1 MHPSGGGKGNLVPAL
16 RLYSLFCRLPSEVP
30 WQTIRTFA
38 MSTRRP
44 PAPPAR
50 QSAPDAEHAA
60 FAQPEAREN
69 ESVWPP
75 AGDSPALLPSAA
87 DLADKEDDGADEA
100 FSADRQVRSAA
111 GEGERDGSD
120 APDGI
125 AQALSRRILT
135 ALARQQ
141 RPMRLDGLLRV
152 LGLPRRARKE
162 LEAALD
168 ELAREGKAV
177 RQRGGLWSRAD
188 SLREVRGRYMALR
201 SGAGGFVTPI
211 DARGQ
216 VTGPDV
222 FIHPLQAGEAW
233 HTDLVRVLLAPR
245 GRQMRGRSPEGRIV
259 EVLERGCRQLP
270 AHVLDR
276 AGGRLHCRAAD
287 SRLDV
292 AFSVDMP
299 AAQLSAPPPRG
310 ALVLLEPERRL
321 ASDLWQARLLE
332 VIGHEDSV
340 AVQENL
346 VKLNHQVPLAFPPRA
361 EAEAQALPPE
371 PSAGD
376 MAGREDLRPL
386 VLVTIDGADA
396 RDFDDAIGVEALPD
410 GWLLRVAIAD
420 VSHYV
425 RPRTAL
431 DTEALARGNSWYF
444 PASVEPMLPPA
455 LSNGLCSLNP
465 GTNRLCLTAEVRLS
479 RRGLPVSARFF
490 PAVMRSAA
498 RLTYEETEAALV
510 RRDPAA
516 RARLTALPRGEE
528 ILAMLEE
535 AFRLYAAL
543 HAARTARG
551 SLDFDLPEA
560 RYDLTPDGR
569 LAGIGRRE
577 RLTAHRLIEECMLA
591 ANEAVARFLGGTAT
605 QEAAVPFLY
614 RVHPR
619 PDAERLEALFDSL
632 KAIAPELLPPRPEAA
647 SLQGILEGV
656 RETEQEFL
664 INRLCLRAMPQ
675 ARYQPWNEGHFGLA
689 SPAYCHFTSPIRR
702 YADLLVH
709 RALKQKLGCGAGS
722 VPGGQKLLRVADQL
736 NRRER
741 EALECEREMARRLGC
756 IALRDSIGQRFDG
769 VVSGVTEFG
778 VFVELEAMPVEG
790 MIRVEDLGSDWFAL
804 DERRHALVGQR
815 GGAVWALGQP
825 VAVRLADVHT
835 GRLEIRLVPADG
847 RGDARHGRPGR
858 QRPPQRQRRFAR
870 QGRAPGATPAAPRR
884 SGRPARRQE
893 GRQGRGRK
901 R

>member
-1 MHPSGGGKGNLVPAL
+1 
-16 RLYSLFCRLPSEVP
+16 
-30 WQTIRTFA
+30 
-38 MSTRRP
+38 MSTRRA
-44 PAPPAR
+44 PAPSDRP
-50 QSAPDAEHAA
+50 SASAAGHAA
-60 FAQPEAREN
+60 PANTEDREEA
-69 ESVWPP
+69 SCWPP
-75 AGDSPALLPSAA
+75 AGDSPALVPTAA
-87 DLADKEDDGADEA
+87 DLADKDDTAAEDETLLSDLPASDDDAGAEY
-100 FSADRQVRSAA
+100 
-111 GEGERDGSD
+111 
-120 APDGI
+120 
-125 AQALSRRILT
+125 ALARRILT

-162 LEAALD
+162 LESALAF
-168 ELAREGKAV
+168 LAREGKAV

-201 SGAGGFVTPI
+201 SGAGGFVTPL

-233 HTDLVRVLLAPR
+233 HTDTVRVLLAPR

-259 EVLERGCRQLP
+259 EVLERGCRRLP

-276 AGGRLHCRAAD
+276 AGDRLHCRAAD
-287 SRLDV
+287 SRLNV

-299 AAQLSAPPPRG
+299 PECDAPPPRG
-310 ALVLLEPERRL
+310 ALVLLEPQRRL

-340 AVQENL
+340 GVQENM

-361 EAEAQALPPE
+361 EAEALALPAE
-371 PSAGD
+371 PSAAD
-376 MAGREDLRPL
+376 MAGREDLRSQ

-455 LSNGLCSLNP
+455 LSNGLCSLKP
-465 GTNRLCLTAEVRLS
+465 DTNRLCLTAELRIN
-479 RRGLPVSARFF
+479 RRGLTVDARFF

-498 RLTYEETEAALV
+498 RLTYEATEAAVV
-510 RRDPAA
+510 RREPDA

-528 ILAMLEE
+528 IFAMLEE
-535 AFRLYAAL
+535 AFRLYEAL
-543 HAARTARG
+543 HTARTSRG

-591 ANEAVARFLGGTAT
+591 ANEAVARFLGGAAG
-605 QEAAVPFLY
+605 QGEAVPFLY

-619 PDAERLEALFDSL
+619 PDAERLDALFNSL
-632 KAIAPELLPPRPEAA
+632 KTMTPELLPPRPDAS
-647 SLQGILEGV
+647 SLQGILAGV

-664 INRLCLRAMPQ
+664 VNRLCLRAMPQ
-675 ARYQPWNEGHFGLA
+675 ARYQSWNEGHFGLA

-709 RALKQKLGCGAGS
+709 RTLRQKLGCAAGS

-741 EALECEREMARRLGC
+741 EALECERETARRLAC

-778 VFVELEAMPVEG
+778 VFVELEIMPVEG
-790 MIRVEDLGSDWFAL
+790 MIRVEDLGNDRFAL
-804 DERRHALVGQR
+804 DERRHALIGQR
-815 GGAVWALGQP
+815 SGAIWALGQP
-825 VAVRLADVHT
+825 VEVRLADVHT

-847 RGDARHGRPGR
+847 KVAARGRPAG
-858 QRPPQRQRRFAR
+858 QRPTSRQRRASR
-870 QGRAPGATPAAPRR
+870 GNEAASRR
-884 SGRPARRQE
+884 VARPARRQE
-893 GRQGRGRK
+893 RRQGRGR
-901 R
+901 RG

>member
-1 MHPSGGGKGNLVPAL
+1 
-16 RLYSLFCRLPSEVP
+16 
-30 WQTIRTFA
+30 
-38 MSTRRP
+38 MSTRRAIAPTERPSASATGHEASFPEGGEVGPCWP
-44 PAPPAR
+44 PVGE
-50 QSAPDAEHAA
+50 DAA
-60 FAQPEAREN
+60 FEPT
-69 ESVWPP
+69 
-75 AGDSPALLPSAA
+75 AA
-87 DLADKEDDGADEA
+87 DLAEKEDDEA
-100 FSADRQVRSAA
+100 GDDSLVEPPRRPAVH
-111 GEGERDGSD
+111 GDGD
-120 APDGI
+120 DTGGDTPDGRVH
-125 AQALSRRILT
+125 ALSRRILT

-168 ELAREGKAV
+168 GLAREGKAV

-188 SLREVRGRYMALR
+188 SLREVRGRYMVLR
-201 SGAGGFVTPI
+201 SGAGGFVTPL

-216 VTGPDV
+216 VTGQDI

-233 HTDLVRVLLAPR
+233 HTDMVRVLLAPR
-245 GRQMRGRSPEGRIV
+245 GRQVRGRSPEGRIV

-276 AGGRLHCRAAD
+276 AGDRLHCRAAD
-287 SRLDV
+287 SRLDL

-299 AAQLSAPPPRG
+299 ATLATPPPRG

-361 EAEAQALPPE
+361 EAEALALPPE
-371 PSAGD
+371 PSAED

-465 GTNRLCLTAEVRLS
+465 DTNRLCLTAEVRFD

-510 RRDPAA
+510 RREPAA
-516 RARLTALPRGEE
+516 CARLKGRPRGEE
-528 ILAMLEE
+528 VFAMLEE
-535 AFRLYAAL
+535 AFRLYEAL

-591 ANEAVARFLGGTAT
+591 ANEAVARFLGGTTPQGTAT
-605 QEAAVPFLY
+605 PFLY

-664 INRLCLRAMPQ
+664 VNRLCLRAMPQ

-709 RALKQKLGCGAGS
+709 RALRQKLGCGTGS

-741 EALECEREMARRLGC
+741 EALECEREMARRLAC
-756 IALRDSIGQRFDG
+756 IALRDDIGQRFDG
-769 VVSGVTEFG
+769 VISGVTEFG
-778 VFVELEAMPVEG
+778 VFVELESMPVEG
-790 MIRVEDLGSDWFAL
+790 MIRVEDLGNDWFSL

-815 GGAVWALGQP
+815 SGVIWALGRP

-835 GRLEIRLVPADG
+835 GRLEICLVPADG
-847 RGDARHGRPGR
+847 KHVGRGRSDQHPQPRKRP
-858 QRPPQRQRRFAR
+858 FSR
-870 QGRAPGATPAAPRR
+870 QGRGAGAKPAAPHKP
-884 SGRPARRQE
+884 GRPARRQE

>member
-1 MHPSGGGKGNLVPAL
+1 
-16 RLYSLFCRLPSEVP
+16 
-30 WQTIRTFA
+30 
-38 MSTRRP
+38 MSTRRA
-44 PAPPAR
+44 PAPSDRP
-50 QSAPDAEHAA
+50 SASATGYEASFPEGGDAGPCWPPVGEDAA
-60 FAQPEAREN
+60 FVPT
-69 ESVWPP
+69 
-75 AGDSPALLPSAA
+75 AA
-87 DLADKEDDGADEA
+87 DLAEKEDGEAADGGPVEPPRRPVV
-100 FSADRQVRSAA
+100 S
-111 GEGERDGSD
+111 GDGD
-120 APDGI
+120 DPNGDDPDGDTPDGLVH
-125 AQALSRRILT
+125 ALSRRILT

-168 ELAREGKAV
+168 GLAREGKAV

-201 SGAGGFVTPI
+201 SGAGGFVTPL

-233 HTDLVRVLLAPR
+233 HTDMVRVLLAPR
-245 GRQMRGRSPEGRIV
+245 GRQVRGRSPEGRIV

-292 AFSVDMP
+292 SFSVDMSP
-299 AAQLSAPPPRG
+299 ALDTPPPRG

-361 EAEAQALPPE
+361 EAEAQALPAE
-371 PSAGD
+371 PSAED

-465 GTNRLCLTAEVRLS
+465 DANRLCLTAEVRFN

-510 RRDPAA
+510 RREPDAC
-516 RARLTALPRGEE
+516 ARLTARPRGDE
-528 ILAMLEE
+528 IFAMLEE
-535 AFRLYAAL
+535 AFRLYEAL
-543 HAARTARG
+543 HAARTSRG

-560 RYDLTPDGR
+560 RYELTPDGR

-591 ANEAVARFLGGTAT
+591 ANEAVARFLGGTSP
-605 QEAAVPFLY
+605 QEAATPFLY

-632 KAIAPELLPPRPEAA
+632 KAIAPELLPPRPDAA
-647 SLQGILEGV
+647 ALQGILNGV

-709 RALKQKLGCGAGS
+709 RALRQKLGCGTGS

-741 EALECEREMARRLGC
+741 EAMECEREMARRLAC
-756 IALRDSIGQRFDG
+756 IALRDDIGRRFDG
-769 VVSGVTEFG
+769 VISGVTEFG
-778 VFVELEAMPVEG
+778 VFVELESMPVEG
-790 MIRVEDLGSDWFAL
+790 MIRVEDLGNDWFSL

-815 GGAVWALGQP
+815 SGVIWALGRP

-835 GRLEIRLVPADG
+835 GRLEIRLVPAD
-847 RGDARHGRPGR
+847 ARLAARGRPDG
-858 QRPPQRQRRFAR
+858 QRPSRRPVSR
-870 QGRAPGATPAAPRR
+870 QGRAPGAKPAAPHRP
-884 SGRPARRQE
+884 GRPARRQE
-893 GRQGRGRK
+893 KRQGRGRK

>member
-1 MHPSGGGKGNLVPAL
+1 MSKRRAFSP
-16 RLYSLFCRLPSEVP
+16 
-30 WQTIRTFA
+30 
-38 MSTRRP
+38 STR
-44 PAPPAR
+44 PAPSDAGYAAPA
-50 QSAPDAEHAA
+50 
-60 FAQPEAREN
+60 PEAREDGLP
-69 ESVWPP
+69 WPS
-75 AGDSPALLPSAA
+75 AGDGSAFLPSAA
-87 DLADKEDDGADEA
+87 DLADKGDGEAEDLPLAAAANSPAHGDGGDDDGSVDHVLA
-100 FSADRQVRSAA
+100 RQ
-111 GEGERDGSD
+111 
-120 APDGI
+120 I
-125 AQALSRRILT
+125 MT

-162 LEAALD
+162 LEAALAF
-168 ELAREGKAV
+168 LAREGKAV

-201 SGAGGFVTPI
+201 SGAGGFVTPL

-245 GRQMRGRSPEGRIV
+245 GRQVRGRSAEGRIV

-292 AFSVDMP
+292 SFSVDMP
-299 AAQLSAPPPRG
+299 AEQLSAPPPRG

-361 EAEAQALPPE
+361 EAEARALPAE
-371 PSAGD
+371 PSDED
-376 MAGREDLRPL
+376 MAGREDLCPL

-396 RDFDDAIGVEALPD
+396 RDFDDAIGVEALPG

-465 GTNRLCLTAEVRLS
+465 DANRLCLTAEVRFD
-479 RRGLPVSARFF
+479 RRGLPVDARFF

-510 RRDPAA
+510 RREPAA
-516 RARLTALPRGEE
+516 CARLKDRPRGEE
-528 ILAMLEE
+528 VFAMLEE
-535 AFRLYAAL
+535 AFRLYEAL

-577 RLTAHRLIEECMLA
+577 RLTSHRLIEECMLA
-591 ANEAVARFLGGTAT
+591 ANEAVARFLGGTA

-632 KAIAPELLPPRPEAA
+632 KAIAPELLPPRPDAA
-647 SLQGILEGV
+647 ALQGILHGV

-709 RALKQKLGCGAGS
+709 RALRQKLGCGTGS

-741 EALECEREMARRLGC
+741 EAMECEREMARRLAC

-778 VFVELEAMPVEG
+778 VFVELESMPVEG
-790 MIRVEDLGSDWFAL
+790 MIRVEDLGNDWFSL

-815 GGAVWALGQP
+815 SGALWALGRP
-825 VAVRLADVHT
+825 VEVRLADVHT

-847 RGDARHGRPGR
+847 KLAARGRPAG
-858 QRPPQRQRRFAR
+858 QRPFSRQRR
-870 QGRAPGATPAAPRR
+870 APRGSR
-884 SGRPARRQE
+884 PAPQTARPARRPSARQE
-893 GRQGRGRK
+893 RPQERRQKRGR
-901 R
+901 RG

>member
-1 MHPSGGGKGNLVPAL
+1 MS
-16 RLYSLFCRLPSEVP
+16 
-30 WQTIRTFA
+30 IRRA
-38 MSTRRP
+38 S
-44 PAPPAR
+44 ASSDR
-50 QSAPDAEHAA
+50 QSATDAGLAA
-60 FAQPEAREN
+60 PAPEEREAGL
-69 ESVWPP
+69 SWPP
-75 AGDSPALLPSAA
+75 DGDGSAFLPSAA
-87 DLADKEDDGADEA
+87 DLADKGDGETEDI
-100 FSADRQVRSAA
+100 
-111 GEGERDGSD
+111 
-120 APDGI
+120 APDDTTTPSDP
-125 AQALSRRILT
+125 AVDDDRFDSVDHALSRRIMT

-162 LEAALD
+162 LEAALAL
-168 ELAREGKAV
+168 LAREGKAV

-188 SLREVRGRYMALR
+188 SLREIRGRYMALR
-201 SGAGGFVTPI
+201 SGAGGFVTPL

-233 HTDLVRVLLAPR
+233 HTDMVRVLLAPR
-245 GRQMRGRSPEGRIV
+245 GRQVRGRSPEGRIV

-276 AGGRLHCRAAD
+276 VGGRLHCRAAD

-299 AAQLSAPPPRG
+299 PALDVPPPRG
-310 ALVLLEPERRL
+310 SLVLLEPERRL

-340 AVQENL
+340 GVQENL

-361 EAEAQALPPE
+361 EAEARALPAE
-371 PSAGD
+371 PSAED

-396 RDFDDAIGVEALPD
+396 RDFDDAIGVEALSD

-465 GTNRLCLTAEVRLS
+465 DTDRLCLTAELRID
-479 RRGLPVSARFF
+479 RRGLTVDARFF

-498 RLTYEETEAALV
+498 RLTYEATEAALV
-510 RRDPAA
+510 RRDPDA
-516 RARLTALPRGEE
+516 RASLTALPRGRE
-528 ILAMLEE
+528 IFAMLEE
-535 AFRLYAAL
+535 AFRLYEAL
-543 HAARTARG
+543 HTARTSRG

-591 ANEAVARFLGGTAT
+591 ANEAVARFLGGSTA
-605 QEAAVPFLY
+605 QEAVPFLY

-619 PDAERLEALFDSL
+619 PEAERLEALFDSL
-632 KAIAPELLPPRPEAA
+632 KAIAPELLPPRPDAA
-647 SLQGILEGV
+647 SLQGILAGV

-664 INRLCLRAMPQ
+664 VNRLCLRAMPQ

-709 RALKQKLGCGAGS
+709 RALRQKLGCGTGS

-741 EALECEREMARRLGC
+741 EAMECEREMARRLAC

-790 MIRVEDLGSDWFAL
+790 MIRVEDLGNDWFAL
-804 DERRHALVGQR
+804 DERRHALIGQR
-815 GGAVWALGQP
+815 SDAIWALGQP
-825 VAVRLADVHT
+825 VAVRLADVHA

-847 RGDARHGRPGR
+847 KLAARGRPDR
-858 QRPPQRQRRFAR
+858 QRPP
-870 QGRAPGATPAAPRR
+870 RR
-884 SGRPARRQE
+884 SFS
-893 GRQGRGRK
+893 RQGRGPGAKAAAPHRLGRQPSQRQERRQERRQK
-901 R
+901 RGRRG

>member
-1 MHPSGGGKGNLVPAL
+1 
-16 RLYSLFCRLPSEVP
+16 
-30 WQTIRTFA
+30 

-44 PAPPAR
+44 PAQPVRPVRPALSDAEEAA
-50 QSAPDAEHAA
+50 SAPPPPRKQEL
-60 FAQPEAREN
+60 
-69 ESVWPP
+69 VWPP
-75 AGDSPALLPSAA
+75 AGDSPALVPSAS
-87 DLADKEDDGADEA
+87 DLADKDDCEA
-100 FSADRQVRSAA
+100 GDGSAA
-111 GEGERDGSD
+111 DQPDRLAADDEGPGDD
-120 APDGI
+120 APDGHVHT
-125 AQALSRRILT
+125 LPHRILT
-135 ALARQQ
+135 ALARQH

-162 LEAALD
+162 LETALD
-168 ELAREGKAV
+168 GLAREGKAV

-201 SGAGGFVTPI
+201 SGAGGFVTPL

-216 VTGPDV
+216 VSGPDV
-222 FIHPLQAGEAW
+222 FIHPPQAGEAW
-233 HTDLVRVLLAPR
+233 HTDMVRVLLAPR
-245 GRQMRGRSPEGRIV
+245 GRQVRGRSPEGRIV

-292 AFSVDMP
+292 SFSVDMP
-299 AAQLSAPPPRG
+299 PALDTPPPRG

-361 EAEAQALPPE
+361 EAEALALPAD

-396 RDFDDAIGVEALPD
+396 RDFDDAIGVAALPD
-410 GWLLRVAIAD
+410 GWRLRVAIAD

-431 DTEALARGNSWYF
+431 DAEALARGNSWYF

-465 GTNRLCLTAEVRLS
+465 GTDRLCLTADVRID
-479 RRGLPVSARFF
+479 RRGLPVDARFF

-510 RRDPAA
+510 RREPDA
-516 RARLTALPRGEE
+516 RARLEALPRGDE
-528 ILAMLEE
+528 IVAMLEE
-535 AFRLYAAL
+535 AFRLYEAL

-591 ANEAVARFLGGTAT
+591 ANEAVARFLGGTTPQGAAT
-605 QEAAVPFLY
+605 PFLY

-619 PDAERLEALFDSL
+619 PDAERLEALFASL
-632 KAIAPELLPPRPEAA
+632 KAIAPELLPARPDAA
-647 SLQGILEGV
+647 SLRGILEEV
-656 RETEQEFL
+656 RETDQEFL
-664 INRLCLRAMPQ
+664 VNRLCLRAMPQ

-709 RALKQKLGCGAGS
+709 RALKQKLGQSAGS

-741 EALECEREMARRLGC
+741 EALECEREMARRLAC
-756 IALRDSIGQRFDG
+756 IALRDSIGRRFDG

-778 VFVELEAMPVEG
+778 VFVELESMPVEG
-790 MIRVEDLGSDWFAL
+790 MIRVEDLGNDWFSL

-815 GGAVWALGQP
+815 GGVIWALGRP

-835 GRLEIRLVPADG
+835 GRLEIRLVPADAG
-847 RGDARHGRPGR
+847 LDARGRPAGR
-858 QRPPQRQRRFAR
+858 RPFSRQRR
-870 QGRAPGATPAAPRR
+870 APRGNETAPRR
-884 SGRPARRQE
+884 VDRSPRRTSQRQERRQKC
-893 GRQGRGRK
+893 GRK
-901 R
+901 G